1 MNFKISNRQLS
12 RSRLLVLVI
21 TALLAAC
28 GGNPPLKS
36 VTKAPNA
43 PTASVPAKQTPT
55 APNNESTTKTE
66 PKPGSGGY
74 YLDDGP
80 GENAPANIDSIP
92 SATLKTEQPY
102 KRANKPYS
110 ALGQQY
116 TPMTSYVPYKKQ
128 GIASWYGKRFHGKKT
143 STGEVY
149 DMYAMTGAHT
159 ILPIPSY
166 AKVTNPANGRSVIVR
181 INDRGPFK
189 RDRLIDLS
197 YAAAYQ
203 LRLIKQGSGLVE
215 VETIDTS
222 PEALRKTPADSSI
235 QTAAASPNTSQNT
248 SSESIP
254 PSNAT
259 PAAQTAAI
267 VTTPTATPTIT
278 TATASTLNSQFYV
291 QAGAFKSEANGDLLQ
306 KKIQSL
312 DLGENVGVANV
323 YNSGLYRVKLGP
335 YASRSEADVSAA
347 NIRRQLNIAAHVTN

>member
-1 MNFKISNRQLS
+1 MNFNISTHQLM
-12 RSRLLVLVI
+12 RSRLLILVI
-21 TALLAAC
+21 SILLTAC
-28 GGNPPLKS
+28 GQNPPLKS
-36 VTKAPNA
+36 ATKA
-43 PTASVPAKQTPT
+43 PTASTPTKQTPNS
-55 APNNESTTKTE
+55 PNNESSNESTTKSE
-66 PKPGSGGY
+66 PKPSSGGY

-80 GENAPANIDSIP
+80 GENAPANIDSILG
-92 SATLKTEQPY
+92 ATLKTEQPY
-102 KRANKPYS
+102 KRSNKPYS

-116 TPMTSYVPYKKQ
+116 TPMTGYVPYKKQ
-128 GIASWYGKRFHGKKT
+128 GVASWYGKRFHGRKT

-149 DMYAMTGAHT
+149 DMYAMTAAHT
-159 ILPIPSY
+159 VLPIPSY

-222 PEALRKTPADSSI
+222 PEALRKISTTAST
-235 QTAAASPNTSQNT
+235 QTATASQNT
-248 SSESIP
+248 SPESTP
-254 PSNAT
+254 PSN
-259 PAAQTAAI
+259 
-267 VTTPTATPTIT
+267 VPTIT
-278 TATASTLNSQFYV
+278 QNAAIEATLAIAAATSTLNSQFYV
-291 QAGAFKSEANGDLLQ
+291 QVGAFKSEANGDLLQ

-335 YASRSEADVSAA
+335 YASKSKADVSAA
-347 NIRRQLNIAAHVTN
+347 NIRRQLNIAARVTN

>member
-1 MNFKISNRQLS
+1 MLNKQYMNFRYFLALTLISLLS
-12 RSRLLVLVI
+12 SC
-21 TALLAAC
+21 AD
-28 GGNPPLKS
+28 NPPFPPAAKMPPS
-36 VTKAPNA
+36 SPA
-43 PTASVPAKQTPT
+43 PTKQ
-55 APNNESTTKTE
+55 STTSTPKTDTAAKSE

-92 SATLKTEQPY
+92 SATLKTEQLYP
-102 KRANKPYS
+102 RANKPYS
-110 ALGQQY
+110 ALGQSY

-143 STGEVY
+143 STGEIY

-166 AKVTNPANGRSVIVR
+166 AKVTNVANGRSVIVR

-189 RDRLIDLS
+189 RDRLMALS

-203 LRLIKQGSGLVE
+203 LRIIKQCQGLVE

-222 PEALRKTPADSSI
+222 PEALRKINTDQAQQTAVNQQTTTTPVAPLSSSTVAALSTNTEDSPTTITPA
-235 QTAAASPNTSQNT
+235 SP
-248 SSESIP
+248 
-254 PSNAT
+254 
-259 PAAQTAAI
+259 
-267 VTTPTATPTIT
+267 V
-278 TATASTLNSQFYV
+278 STQYYV
-291 QAGAFKSEANGDLLQ
+291 QAGAFKNEANGDLLQ

-312 DLGENVGVANV
+312 DLGENVSVANV

-335 YASRSEADVSAA
+335 YFSKSEADVAAA
-347 NIRRQLNIAAHVTN
+347 NIRKQLNIAAHVTN

>member
-1 MNFKISNRQLS
+1 MNFKISNHQLM
-12 RSRLLVLVI
+12 RSRLLVMAI

-28 GGNPPLKS
+28 GANPPLKPA
-36 VTKAPNA
+36 TKAPTTSA
-43 PTASVPAKQTPT
+43 PTKQAPTPS
-55 APNNESTTKTE
+55 NESTTKTE

-92 SATLKTEQPY
+92 SATLKSEQPY
-102 KRANKPYS
+102 SRANKPYS

-116 TPMTSYVPYKKQ
+116 TPMTGYVPYKKQ

-235 QTAAASPNTSQNT
+235 QTASVSPNTLSGNT
-248 SSESIP
+248 Q
-254 PSNAT
+254 PSVT
-259 PAAQTAAI
+259 PPAAQTTALE
-267 VTTPTATPTIT
+267 ATPTIT
-278 TATASTLNSQFYV
+278 SATTATNSTINSQFYV
-291 QAGAFKSEANGDLLQ
+291 QAGAFKNEANGDLLQ

>member
-1 MNFKISNRQLS
+1 MNFKISNHQLM
-12 RSRLLVLVI
+12 RSRLLVMAI

-28 GGNPPLKS
+28 GANPPLNP
-36 VTKAPNA
+36 VTKAPTTSVPTKQA
-43 PTASVPAKQTPT
+43 PTPS
-55 APNNESTTKTE
+55 NESTTKTE

-92 SATLKTEQPY
+92 SATLKSEQPY
-102 KRANKPYS
+102 SRANKPYS

-116 TPMTSYVPYKKQ
+116 TPMTGYVPYKKQ

-235 QTAAASPNTSQNT
+235 QTASVSQNT
-248 SSESIP
+248 LP
-254 PSNAT
+254 GNTQPSVT
-259 PAAQTAAI
+259 PLAAQTAI
-267 VTTPTATPTIT
+267 EATPTIT
-278 TATASTLNSQFYV
+278 TATNSTINSQFYV
-291 QAGAFKSEANGDLLQ
+291 QAGAFKNEANGDLLQ

>member
-1 MNFKISNRQLS
+1 MTNKLYRYLRYQLI
-12 RSRLLVLVI
+12 LVAII
-21 TALLAAC
+21 TLAAC
-28 GGNPPLKS
+28 AESPIMKPA
-36 VTKAPNA
+36 TKAPA
-43 PTASVPAKQTPT
+43 SLPTKQTPAT
-55 APNNESTTKTE
+55 PSVKEVAPT
-66 PKPGSGGY
+66 PGSGGY

-92 SATLKTEQPY
+92 GATLKTEQPY
-102 KRANKPYS
+102 TRSNKPYS

-128 GIASWYGKRFHGKKT
+128 GVASWYGKRFHGKKT

-149 DMYAMTGAHT
+149 DMYAMTAAHT

-197 YAAAYQ
+197 YAAAFQ

-222 PEALRKTPADSSI
+222 PEALRKTSADRSI
-235 QTAAASPNTSQNT
+235 QTANAPQNLSTENSTSNKISPAVQTTSTKPEPTVVSAA
-248 SSESIP
+248 
-254 PSNAT
+254 
-259 PAAQTAAI
+259 
-267 VTTPTATPTIT
+267 TATPV
-278 TATASTLNSQFYV
+278 ASPENTQYFV

-306 KKIQSL
+306 KRVQSL
-312 DLGENVGVANV
+312 QLSENVGVASV
-323 YNSGLYRVKLGP
+323 YNNGFYRVRLGP
-335 YASRSEADVSAA
+335 FTSKSEADISAA

>member
-1 MNFKISNRQLS
+1 MLNQLYIQ
-12 RSRLLVLVI
+12 LHYQLILVAVI
-21 TALLAAC
+21 TLAAC
-28 GGNPPLKS
+28 AESPPMKPANK
-36 VTKAPNA
+36 TPAAPPVIAQKKQTPIA
-43 PTASVPAKQTPT
+43 PTAKDTVLTP
-55 APNNESTTKTE
+55 E

-102 KRANKPYS
+102 ERSNKPYS

-143 STGEVY
+143 STGEIY
-149 DMYAMTGAHT
+149 DMYAMSAAHT

-197 YAAAYQ
+197 YAAAFQ
-203 LRLIKQGSGLVE
+203 LRLIKAGSGLVE

-222 PEALRKTPADSSI
+222 PEALKKISTDNS
-235 QTAAASPNTSQNT
+235 
-248 SSESIP
+248 
-254 PSNAT
+254 
-259 PAAQTAAI
+259 AQTASLPQMVSTENSNLNKI
-267 VTTPTATPTIT
+267 SSSPQTTSTEPEQVAVSATSNTVSTINT
-278 TATASTLNSQFYV
+278 QYFV
-291 QAGAFKSEANGDLLQ
+291 QAGAFKNEANGDLLQ
-306 KKIQSL
+306 KRIQSL
-312 DLGENVGVANV
+312 QLGENVGVANV
-323 YNSGLYRVKLGP
+323 YNNGLYRVKLGP
-335 YASRSEADVSAA
+335 FTSKSDADISAA
-347 NIRRQLNIAAHVTN
+347 NIRRQLNIAAHVTNQ